1 MTEETPI
8 TFAENDARLIKY
20 VSYEYDYTPASPCYT
35 EGALVTFDVPAKT
48 SATFKLA
55 NDSSYKIIL
64 YIQIWRMKKAG
75 KRLVQQVMLFIMIQI
90 PLRNIMY

>member
-20 VSYEYDYTPASPCYT
+20 VSYEYDYTPARPCYT

-55 NDSSYKIIL
+55 NDSSYTNYSVYTDL
-64 YIQIWRMKKAG
+64 AHEESRQ
-75 KRLVQQVMLFIMIQI
+75 RLVQQVMLFIMIQI